1 MLTRR
6 DFIAEFA
13 VASAA
18 VAAAAGPIPANIF
31 AAAPGAARAAVVSI
45 HMDQPYID
53 TTGRALPY
61 LPPDGVRAGASVA
74 DLTETEFRRRFVY
87 L

>member
-6 DFIAEFA
+6 DFIAELA
-13 VASAA
+13 VASATMVAA
-18 VAAAAGPIPANIF
+18 VAPMTVNIF
-31 AAAPGAARAAVVSI
+31 AAAPAAARTAVVSI

-53 TTGRALPY
+53 TTGKALPY
-61 LPPDGVRAGASVA
+61 LPPSGVRAGASVA
-74 DLTETEFRRRFVY
+74 HLSESEFRRRFVY

>member
-6 DFIAEFA
+6 DFMAELA
-13 VASAA
+13 VASATMVAA
-18 VAAAAGPIPANIF
+18 VAPMPANIF
-31 AAAPGAARAAVVSI
+31 AASPAVVSI

-61 LPPDGVRAGASVA
+61 LPPSGVRAGASVA
-74 DLTETEFRRRFVY
+74 HLSESEFRRRFVY

>member
-6 DFIAEFA
+6 DFISELAFA
-13 VASAA
+13 GAA
-18 VAAAAGPIPANIF
+18 MAPMAMLPAGIF
-31 AAAPGAARAAVVSI
+31 GPGPMCARAAVVSI
-45 HMDQPYID
+45 HMDQPYLD

-61 LPPDGVRAGASVA
+61 VPPNGVRAGAPVA
-74 DLTETEFRRRFVY
+74 HLSEAEFHRYFAY

>member
-6 DFIAEFA
+6 DFMAEL
-13 VASAA
+13 
-18 VAAAAGPIPANIF
+18 AAAG
-31 AAAPGAARAAVVSI
+31 AAIGIMPPGVLAAISRARSVVVSI

-53 TTGRALPY
+53 ETGRALPY
-61 LPPDGVRAGASVA
+61 LPPDGLRAGASVA
-74 DLTETEFRRRFVY
+74 ELSESEFRRRFVY

>member
-6 DFIAEFA
+6 DFVAELA
-13 VASAA
+13 VAGAAMATLA
-18 VAAAAGPIPANIF
+18 VAPAKMF
-31 AAAPGAARAAVVSI
+31 ATAPTGARTAVVSI
-45 HMDQPYID
+45 HMDQPYLD
-53 TTGRALPY
+53 PTGRALPY

-74 DLTETEFRRRFVY
+74 HLSESEFRRRFVY

>member
-6 DFIAEFA
+6 DFMAECAVVGAAIAAMPANVF
-13 VASAA
+13 AA
-18 VAAAAGPIPANIF
+18 VP
-31 AAAPGAARAAVVSI
+31 RLRTAVVSI

-53 TTGRALPY
+53 ATGREVPY
-61 LPPDGVRAGASVA
+61 LPPDGVRAGMPVA
-74 DLTETEFRRRFVY
+74 HLSETEFRRRFVY